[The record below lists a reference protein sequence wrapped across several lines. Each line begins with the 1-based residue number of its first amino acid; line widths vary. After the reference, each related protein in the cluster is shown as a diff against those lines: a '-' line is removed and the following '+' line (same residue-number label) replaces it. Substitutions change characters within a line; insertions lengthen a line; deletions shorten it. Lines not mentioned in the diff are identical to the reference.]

1 MKTYRRV
8 KIIINPAAGKAEPVL
23 TVLNDVFGPAGIDW
37 DVAITHESGDGVTAA
52 REAIEQG
59 FDLIGV
65 YGGDGTVA
73 EVASAMADGGPP
85 LLLLPGG
92 TGNALAGDLGI
103 PPALA
108 DAAAL
113 AIGEGSDI
121 RHIDLGRAGDRYFVL
136 RLTMGIETAMV
147 GSATREMKDR
157 FGWIAYVMAGIQAL
171 SNPEVAKYRIT
182 VDGVTHEADGVAAM
196 IANSASVGHLAGV
209 KIAQDVDI
217 SDGLLDVVI
226 VESAALPSLLGTVAA
241 AAQGQEPGGLS
252 RWSGTRIRVEATP
265 PQAVLADG
273 EDAGSTPVDVTVLRM
288 AVPVLAPKAVS
299 AEEAT

>member
-1 MKTYRRV
+1 METYRRV

-23 TVLNDVFGPAGIDW
+23 AVLNDVFGPAGIEW

-73 EVASAMADGGPP
+73 EVSSAMADGGPP
-85 LLLLPGG
+85 MLLLPGG
-92 TGNALAGDLGI
+92 TGNALADDLGI
-103 PPALA
+103 PLALA

-121 RHIDLGRAGDRYFVL
+121 RQIDLGRAGDRYFVL

-182 VDGVTHEADGVAAM
+182 VDGVIHEADGVAAM

-209 KIAQDVDI
+209 KLAQDVDI
-217 SDGLLDVVI
+217 SDGLLDVVV
-226 VESAALPSLLGTVAA
+226 VESAELPSVLGTVAA
-241 AAQGQEPGGLS
+241 AAQGQEPGGLR
-252 RWSGTRIRVEATP
+252 RWTGTRIRVEATP

-273 EDAGSTPVDVTVLRM
+273 EDAGSTPVDVTVLHEALRVL
-288 AVPVLAPKAVS
+288 VPKLVS
-299 AEEAT
+299 AEDAT